1 MFLSV
6 AVKPQVC
13 ARLSARER
21 RVQRAESQGQNC
33 REYQERGVQGGQSKG
48 QEELLEQ
55 LVPWQPREERSFQN
69 EGVAGHS
76 KHCERPKNLDLAI
89 KNSSG
94 DLSEQVLW
102 SGREHLVMG
111 SGGERRRITADMVN
125 EVFFYFEITCKGG
138 STGSSVEDAGHPSVL
153 SRQERLVQVFLLRRV
168 R

>member
-13 ARLSARER
+13 AKLSARER
-21 RVQRAESQGQNC
+21 RVQRAESRGQNC

-76 KHCERPKNLDLAI
+76 KHCEAKEFGFGN
-89 KNSSG
+89 KK
-94 DLSEQVLW
+94 
-102 SGREHLVMG
+102 
-111 SGGERRRITADMVN
+111 
-125 EVFFYFEITCKGG
+125 FFRGFIRAG
-138 STGSSVEDAGHPSVL
+138 SVEWQRTPGHGKWRGKEEDNSGYG
-153 SRQERLVQVFLLRRV
+153 E
-168 R
+168 